1 MTSSFHLSR
10 MLTAFGGVLATAFLL
25 TGPAEAQG
33 LPPAPKGGIA
43 KLSPADAAI
52 IVATVNGEAITLG
65 DVDSRRRLFA
75 LSAGLPM
82 TGDVLA
88 RLTPQVTNQLID
100 ERLKLKEILRRELM
114 VPDQAIA
121 ASINNVEQR
130 NGMAPGTLK
139 RRLATDG
146 VALRTMID
154 QIRVQIGWS
163 EVVRAAVGVHAR
175 ISEADIK
182 QREEVLRG
190 QIGQTEYLMGEI
202 FVAVA
207 NPARADE
214 AQGFANTVIEQ
225 LRGGAPFQVIA
236 AQFSQS
242 QTALQGGD
250 LGWVQAF
257 ELDPAVQRVLDI
269 MPAGA
274 VSNPIP
280 VAGGLSIVTLRGKR
294 QIGREQATVLD
305 LRQVIFRFADKL
317 NHDNPTAQQREMLDK
332 AQKFAAGVHD
342 CAGMEAAAKANGDEN
357 GGNPGEVRLEAVP
370 LPQLRQMMATLPIGK
385 ASQPL
390 LADDGAAVMMICS
403 REAKTIELPSKREI
417 GERILSERVEVT
429 SRQLLRDLQRHAV
442 IDRRR

>member
-1 MTSSFHLSR
+1 
-10 MLTAFGGVLATAFLL
+10 
-25 TGPAEAQG
+25 
-33 LPPAPKGGIA
+33 
-43 KLSPADAAI
+43 
-52 IVATVNGEAITLG
+52 
-65 DVDSRRRLFA
+65 
-75 LSAGLPM
+75 
-82 TGDVLA
+82 
-88 RLTPQVTNQLID
+88 
-100 ERLKLKEILRRELM
+100 
-114 VPDQAIA
+114 
-121 ASINNVEQR
+121 
-130 NGMAPGTLK
+130 
-139 RRLATDG
+139 
-146 VALRTMID
+146 
-154 QIRVQIGWS
+154 VQIGWS

-175 ISEADIK
+175 ISDADIK

-190 QIGQTEYLMGEI
+190 QVGQTEYLMGEI

-280 VAGGLSIVTLRGKR
+280 VAGGLSIVTLRAKR

-317 NHDNPTAQQREMLDK
+317 NHDTPTAQQREMMDK
-332 AQKFAAGVHD
+332 AQKFAASVHD
-342 CAGMEAAAKANGDEN
+342 CAGMEAGAKANGDEN

-370 LPQLRQMMATLPIGK
+370 LPQLRQLMATLPIGK

-390 LADDGAAVMMICS
+390 LADDGAAVMMVCS

-429 SRQLLRDLQRHAV
+429 SRQLLRDLQRQAV